1 MLLVKTKGMLNA
13 FSKRSGDDARP
24 CANRSVTLDDLRVFT
39 AVCEAESLSAVARAL
54 GRTQPAVSHHV
65 SRLERELGIA
75 LLTRGPRGLALTR
88 AGQLLYDASSAG
100 LGALALA
107 RREILRLRG
116 GEAGRLAISTGGTT
130 VRHFLREAVVEFCR
144 RHPDVTLHF
153 EPANSSQRCLEAVA
167 RHRADMAFVT
177 IGVGLP
183 GFEQRP
189 VLEQPLRLLVRRDH
203 ALAARR
209 AVTIRDL
216 GSIRYIALSEST
228 SSHRIIA
235 DAMAREGIAL
245 TPTARVDD
253 FDTANVFVEL
263 GLGEA
268 IVPAVQG
275 RAFDRGGRVR
285 AIRIRG
291 LPSIP
296 VGWAARRFALLPPV
310 AHEFMD
316 IFATAAR
323 RWGDIPDLRLI
334 AAERGPPYPSAGAV
348 AGDRRGWRA
357 LRSPENRGSRR
368 R

>member
-1 MLLVKTKGMLNA
+1 M
-13 FSKRSGDDARP
+13 
-24 CANRSVTLDDLRVFT
+24 TLDDLRVFT

-75 LLTRGPRGLALTR
+75 LLTRGPRGFALTP

-130 VRHFLREAVVEFCR
+130 VRHFLREAVVEFRR

-167 RHRADMAFVT
+167 RHHADMAFVT
-177 IGVGLP
+177 ISVDLP

-209 AVTIRDL
+209 AVAIRDL
-216 GSIRYIALSEST
+216 ESIRYIALSEST

-235 DAMAREGIAL
+235 EAVTREGIAL

-285 AIRIRG
+285 AIPIRG

-296 VGWAARRFALLPPV
+296 VGWAARRFVLLPPV

-316 IFATAAR
+316 ILATAAR
-323 RWGDIPDLRLI
+323 RLCDIPDLRLI
-334 AAERGPPYPSAGAV
+334 PPK
-348 AGDRRGWRA
+348 RRT
-357 LRSPENRGSRR
+357 SS
-368 R
+368 

>member
-1 MLLVKTKGMLNA
+1 
-13 FSKRSGDDARP
+13 
-24 CANRSVTLDDLRVFT
+24 VTLDDLRIFT

-75 LLTRGPRGLALTR
+75 LLTRGPRGFALTP

-130 VRHFLREAVVEFCR
+130 VRHFLREAVVEFRR

-177 IGVGLP
+177 ISVDLP

-203 ALAARR
+203 ALAVRR
-209 AVTIRDL
+209 AVAIRDL
-216 GSIRYIALSEST
+216 ESIRYIALSEST

-235 DAMAREGIAL
+235 EAVTREGIAL

-285 AIRIRG
+285 AIPIRG

-296 VGWAARRFALLPPV
+296 VGWAARRFVLLPPV

-316 IFATAAR
+316 ILATAAR
-323 RWGDIPDLRLI
+323 RLCDIPDLRLI
-334 AAERGPPYPSAGAV
+334 PPK
-348 AGDRRGWRA
+348 RRT
-357 LRSPENRGSRR
+357 SS
-368 R
+368 